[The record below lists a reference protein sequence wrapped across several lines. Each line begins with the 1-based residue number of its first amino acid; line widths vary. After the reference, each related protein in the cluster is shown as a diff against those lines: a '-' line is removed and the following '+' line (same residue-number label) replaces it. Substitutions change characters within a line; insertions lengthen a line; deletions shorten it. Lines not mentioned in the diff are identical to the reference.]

1 MFAIDGPKWD
11 VRRKRMNPHFSAS
24 AFRAFAPFITLTTR
38 RALRELDRY
47 ASSGKVLDLD
57 NLRWVHT
64 ALLPITDFR
73 TKASHS
79 MSSRSS
85 L

>member
-57 NLRWVHT
+57 NFT
-64 ALLPITDFR
+64 MGT
-73 TKASHS
+73 HS
-79 MSSRSS
+79 IAANY
-85 L
+85 